1 MCQIIVTS
9 RHVNLSDLSTPRR
22 GDSRL
27 PRPGGG
33 PSRRHAC
40 LVLLAGL
47 GGCASEPAAPP
58 PLVLAVPPRLWDG
71 ESPQL
76 ATRLRGRVVVTR
88 PGQGLAVLDL
98 SGVAAGLAPMEPR
111 PLDGSGR
118 LLPIL
123 ETSPPD
129 AAGAVTVL
137 TPAPGERRHALQLL
151 KPGSRPRLLREG
163 QGEPLWDR
171 PVSPLALSTD
181 GRRLA
186 FVVQADPGLR
196 YRPLHEGLLTVLDLA
211 GPVDRPAPDL
221 SASLPAPV
229 TRLALGQRPGWLPE
243 GTRLVYAAAG
253 PRGRALPQPPLP
265 ERQPDP
271 ELRLLDL
278 ARGTDVRLAH
288 GHSPL
293 VSTDGRSVLFARG
306 PSSELFV
313 LELDGGQERPVPRRH
328 GLGVPVAWI
337 DGRHLLY
344 TGTSHPQAP
353 RGQTTNNS
361 PLVGPK
367 PMRAL
372 KVQDIWTSEV
382 LTLLEGVDPRIKVT
396 AGA

>member
-1 MCQIIVTS
+1 M
-9 RHVNLSDLSTPRR
+9 STPHR

-27 PRPGGG
+27 PGRAAG
-33 PSRRHAC
+33 PSRRQAC
-40 LVLLAGL
+40 LALLAGL

-58 PLVLAVPPRLWDG
+58 PLVLAVPPRPWDG

-76 ATRLRGRVVVTR
+76 AARLRGRVVVTR

-98 SGVAAGLAPMEPR
+98 SRAAAGLSPMDPR
-111 PLDGSGR
+111 PLDASGR

-129 AAGAVTVL
+129 ASGAVAVL
-137 TPAPGERRHALQLL
+137 TPAEGERRHALRLL
-151 KPGSRPRLLREG
+151 VPGSGPRLLREG
-163 QGEPLWDR
+163 LGEPLWDR
-171 PVSPLALSTD
+171 PVSPLALSAD

-186 FVVQADPGLR
+186 CVVQADPGLR
-196 YRPLHEGLLTVLDLA
+196 HRPLHEGVLTVLELTGPAERPAPPVSLSPPLA
-211 GPVDRPAPDL
+211 GP
-221 SASLPAPV
+221 
-229 TRLALGQRPGWLPE
+229 RLALGQRPGWLP
-243 GTRLVYAAAG
+243 GSTRLVYAAAG
-253 PRGRALPQPPLP
+253 PQGRTLAQPPLP

-278 ARGTDVRLAH
+278 ARGTDAWFAH
-288 GHSPL
+288 GHSPV

-313 LELDGGQERPVPRRH
+313 LDLDSGRERPVPRRH

-372 KVQDIWTSEV
+372 KVQDVWTAEV

-396 AGA
+396 AGP